1 MDKMTRTASGF
12 NHPALPGQFF
22 PTEQALRVAI
32 AQRKFATAEGLAEKF
47 KDAEHPFQACMDFL
61 SGEDYSA
68 EQKKKICGKMK
79 SQI

>member
-1 MDKMTRTASGF
+1 MQKWASGWNSEF
-12 NHPALPGQFF
+12 FPGQVFASKADLKN
-22 PTEQALRVAI
+22 ELG
-32 AQRKFATAEGLAEKF
+32 KFATAEGLAEKF